1 MTYINMKYII
11 PQTYKVKLN
20 FYKLQQKEKKHFN

>member
-20 FYKLQQKEKKHFN
+20 FYKLQQKEKNTL